1 MRHSRSTLTPQAWA
15 STQADSVPSRTTVL
29 LEGRARRLSVRLTLF
44 GLLAL
49 PCVVFA
55 QPTPPRT
62 FFSLSSSNGHGAVMV
77 DARTSKVVHFREHL
91 PATEEP
97 QLDAMGREVWVG
109 NEPQMVKTRDVL
121 FDAYF
126 GLRAGGQQRWVTGAP
141 TSSGYV
147 TAAPSPRSGSGIVT
161 WQHTVLGLEATTY
174 VFAPRS
180 LPQASFVMAMKLR
193 NAGNSTI
200 TGVSAFSLHNFHLG
214 FGRPGVMQ
222 ELGTNGETV
231 VVGAGRDVLERGFAG
246 VVVARPI
253 GMTSRAAAWNAT
265 SSMAE
270 NAFRVVEQTTGDLT
284 DRTGDLGVADDWAS
298 ALQFDV
304 GDVPAGEERWVA
316 VVVAHH
322 GDPFGG
328 ATVQSWLSA
337 YVNGRSAQQL
347 VDAERAEWE
356 AFQRAV
362 TVPMG
367 VSMEEQAVVRQS
379 AVVLEMAQVK
389 AGQAFLRESLS
400 RDGEPR
406 LSRFRAADGGAT
418 LPATIVHR
426 GAGAVLA
433 SLPPGEWTYSW
444 IRDGAYAAS
453 AMATLGLTSESR
465 DALRFYLDAEGGR
478 FQNWNELR
486 PYSMPPYVIS
496 LTRYVGFGVEE
507 TDFNAFGPNLEFD
520 GFGLFLWALRQHELR
535 TQDTSLADAR
545 WNDIATKVADPIV
558 ALIDP
563 ATGLMR
569 KDSSIWETHWNG
581 RERAWT
587 YTSLTA
593 ARGLCDAAAIA
604 ERKQDPMRAM
614 RYRMAAQALRRSI
627 AEKLTDSNGALASN
641 REELVAGIDFFDA
654 AVFDAMAMGLFA
666 PGGRIGRATTAGLE
680 RLRVSLG
687 PGWSRNDDRR
697 DHAGRTDLSP
707 WGSEY
712 DSAEWVIT
720 DLRGSM
726 VLRAQGDSTKADA
739 LLSWVTRN
747 AAANA
752 DLIPETFDETSGAWK
767 FNAPMVGFGAGAY
780 VLALAQRAAG
790 TIEPA
795 CGAFFDEGSLDAGV
809 TVDAGVEVDAG
820 VVVVDAGTRLD
831 AGVAPVDAGVTNRP
845 DAGTGTPKP
854 PTGCGCSTTSSLF
867 VVPVMLLM
875 ALRQRGRR
883 QGP

>member
-1 MRHSRSTLTPQAWA
+1 M
-15 STQADSVPSRTTVL
+15 
-29 LEGRARRLSVRLTLF
+29 RLTLF
-44 GLLAL
+44 VLAL
-49 PCVVFA
+49 PCVAFA
-55 QPTPPRT
+55 EPTPTRT

-77 DARTSKVVHFREHL
+77 DTRTSKVVHFREHL

-97 QLDAMGREVWVG
+97 QFDAMGREVWVG
-109 NEPQMVKTRDVL
+109 NEPQVVKTRDVL

-141 TSSGYV
+141 ASSSYL

-161 WQHTVLGLEATTY
+161 WQHSVLGLEATTY

-180 LPQASFVMAMKLR
+180 LPQASFVMALKLR
-193 NAGNSTI
+193 NAGTSTV

-222 ELGTNGETV
+222 ELATNGETV
-231 VVGAGRDVLERGFAG
+231 VVGAGRDVLERAFAG

-253 GMTSRAAAWNAT
+253 GMTSRAAAWNAS
-265 SSMAE
+265 SSMAD
-270 NAFRVVEQTTGDLT
+270 NAFRVVDQTTGDLT

-298 ALQFDV
+298 AFQFDV
-304 GDVPAGEERWVA
+304 GDVPAGEQRWVA

-328 ATVQSWLSA
+328 PTVQGWLNA
-337 YVNGRSAQQL
+337 YVNGRTAQQL
-347 VDAERAEWE
+347 VDAERSEWE
-356 AFQRAV
+356 SFQRGL

-367 VSMEEQAVVRQS
+367 LSMDEQAVLRQS

-389 AGQAFLRESLS
+389 SGQAFLRESLS

-406 LSRFRAADGGAT
+406 LSRFRTADGGAT

-453 AMATLGLTSESR
+453 AMASLGLTTESR

-478 FQNWNELR
+478 FQTWNELSS
-486 PYSMPPYVIS
+486 YSMPPYVVS

-507 TDFNAFGPNLEFD
+507 TDFNSFGPNLEFD

-535 TQDTSLADAR
+535 TADTSLADAR
-545 WNDIATKVADPIV
+545 WNDIATKVADPLV

-614 RYRMAAQALRRSI
+614 RYRVAAQALRRSI

-641 REELVAGIDFFDA
+641 REELLSGVDFFDA
-654 AVFDAMAMGLFA
+654 AVFDAMALGLFA

-680 RLRVSLG
+680 RLRVAAG
-687 PGWSRNDDRR
+687 PGWARNDDRR

-720 DLRGSM
+720 DVRGSM
-726 VLRAQGDSTKADA
+726 VLRAQGETTRADA

-780 VLALAQRAAG
+780 ALALAQRAAG
-790 TIEPA
+790 SIEPA
-795 CGAFFDEGSLDAGV
+795 CGEFFDEGVLDAGV
-809 TVDAGVEVDAG
+809 VVDAGVEVDAG
-820 VVVVDAGTRLD
+820 VVVD
-831 AGVAPVDAGVTNRP
+831 AGVRVDGGVTPVDAGVSRP
-845 DAGTGTPKP
+845 DAGSTTTKPP
-854 PTGCGCSTTSSLF
+854 PTGCGCSTTSALF
-867 VVPVMLLM
+867 VIPVLLLM
-875 ALRQRGRR
+875 GLRRPRR
-883 QGP
+883 WV